1 VAVAI
6 LRGIRLILT
15 LKALIARIER
25 NIGNHKM
32 TLIKPI
38 LVTGSPRSGTTW
50 VGHILTTSSQLY
62 YIHEP
67 FNPDFRPGSGICNVK
82 FKHHQTY
89 ITQANE
95 GGYYRP
101 IRQMVEGK
109 YSLTTG
115 ILACRSTGDIRK
127 VWNQKKK
134 FQEYHRRH
142 MLPLI
147 KDPVAL
153 MSAGWLGSRFDIHV
167 VIMIRHPAA
176 FVASMKRFNWGFD
189 PSRWAL
195 SQRLLLRDYLSPIE
209 DELKT
214 LRDSKSDI
222 IDQTALLWKVLY
234 FVVLKYKKE
243 YPEWIY
249 LRHEDLSCD
258 PLSYFE
264 QLFKTLGLEFTD
276 EVQGRIDEYSNES
289 NPSHATG
296 GEKLLK
302 LNSKKVI
309 SYWKKMLSHQEV
321 MRIKEIVG
329 EVSEFFY
336 SDSDWALDDMSN

>member
-1 VAVAI
+1 MNDCYLPTAVI
-6 LRGIRLILT
+6 YNRRRVYT
-15 LKALIARIER
+15 
-25 NIGNHKM
+25 GNHKM
-32 TLIKPI
+32 TLIKPV

-50 VGHILTTSSQLY
+50 VGRMLTTSSQLY

-67 FNPDFRPGSGICNVK
+67 FNPDFRPGAGICNIK

-95 GGYYRP
+95 SSYYKP

-109 YSLTTG
+109 FSLPAG
-115 ILACRSTGDIRK
+115 MLACRSISDIKK
-127 VWNQKKK
+127 VWNQKRE

-147 KDPVAL
+147 KDPIAL
-153 MSAGWLGSRFDIHV
+153 MSAGWLGSRFDMN
-167 VIMIRHPAA
+167 VIVMIRHPAA
-176 FVASMKRFNWGFD
+176 FVASVKRLKWGFD

-195 SQRLLLRDYLSPIE
+195 SQPLLLGDYLSPFE
-209 DELKT
+209 EELKI

-222 IDQTALLWKVLY
+222 IDQTALFWKVLY

-243 YPEWIY
+243 FPEWIY
-249 LRHEDLSCD
+249 LRHEDLSRK
-258 PLSYFE
+258 PLSNFE

-276 EVQGRIDEYSNES
+276 EVQEQIDEHSSES
-289 NPSHATG
+289 NPSHSEG
-296 GEKLLK
+296 VDKLLK

-309 SYWKKMLSHQEV
+309 SQWKSVLSSQEIK
-321 MRIKEIVG
+321 RIKEIVG
-329 EVSEFFY
+329 EVSKSYY
-336 SDSDWALDDMSN
+336 SDSDWEMDNISK